1 MIIQM
6 KVLKVQ
12 RSKKDNRIE
21 YIEGRYISTMA
32 LCHSGK
38 YLYQD
43 KHPVYEE
50 KNSENALNSI

>member
-6 KVLKVQ
+6 KVTKVQ
-12 RSKKDNRIE
+12 RSRKGNRIE
-21 YIEGRYISTMA
+21 YIEGGYISTLA

-43 KHPVYEE
+43 KHPIYEE
-50 KNSENALNSI
+50 KNSENGLNPF